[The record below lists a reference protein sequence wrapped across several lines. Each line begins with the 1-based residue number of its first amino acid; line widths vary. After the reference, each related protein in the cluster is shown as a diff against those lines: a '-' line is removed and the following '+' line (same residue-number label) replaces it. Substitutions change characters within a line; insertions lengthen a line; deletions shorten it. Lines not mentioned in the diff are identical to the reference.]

1 MNMRFH
7 LGGVSEYSVREM
19 ETPSSRTIPRIG
31 PIEENNS
38 EWEIWHRRKYGL
50 SKEPASEGKG
60 SMRPLLTREMA
71 EVETERRQERRQ
83 ERYNRRRTHVRMQYS
98 GEKNPRSVACT
109 RIGLCHVNF
118 HKKVIR
124 NQ

>member
-1 MNMRFH
+1 MHMRFH

-31 PIEENNS
+31 PIKENNS

-60 SMRPLLTREMA
+60 SMRPLLTRDMA
-71 EVETERRQERRQ
+71 EVETDRRQERR
-83 ERYNRRRTHVRMQYS
+83 RKWYHRRGTHVRMQYS

-109 RIGLCHVNF
+109 RVGLYHINF
-118 HKKVIR
+118 RKKGD
-124 NQ
+124 

>member
-38 EWEIWHRRKYGL
+38 EWEVWHGRKYVIV
-50 SKEPASEGKG
+50 EV
-60 SMRPLLTREMA
+60 TRLG
-71 EVETERRQERRQ
+71 RKR
-83 ERYNRRRTHVRMQYS
+83 
-98 GEKNPRSVACT
+98 
-109 RIGLCHVNF
+109 
-118 HKKVIR
+118 
-124 NQ
+124 